1 MKLKVS
7 EQLIRGRKKM
17 DVTIIISTI
26 LSVIGGAT
34 ILLNILAPLTK
45 NKTDDTVLIFFKKVL
60 KRVSL
65 NMDDNKL
72 VIDIKKE

>member
-1 MKLKVS
+1 
-7 EQLIRGRKKM
+7 M

-34 ILLNILAPLTK
+34 VLLNILAPLTK
-45 NKTDDTVLIFFKKVL
+45 NKTDDKVLIFLKKVL

>member
-1 MKLKVS
+1 
-7 EQLIRGRKKM
+7 M
-17 DVTIIISTI
+17 DVIIIINTI

-45 NKTDDTVLIFFKKVL
+45 NKTDDKILIFLKTVL

>member
-1 MKLKVS
+1 
-7 EQLIRGRKKM
+7 M
-17 DVTIIISTI
+17 DVIIIINTI

-34 ILLNILAPLTK
+34 ILLNIVAPLTK
-45 NKTDDTVLIFFKKVL
+45 NKTDDKILIFLKTVL

>member
-1 MKLKVS
+1 
-7 EQLIRGRKKM
+7 M
-17 DVTIIISTI
+17 DIIIIINTI

-45 NKTDDTVLIFFKKVL
+45 NKTDDKVLIFLKKVL

>member
-1 MKLKVS
+1 
-7 EQLIRGRKKM
+7 M
-17 DVTIIISTI
+17 DVIIIINTI

-34 ILLNILAPLTK
+34 ILLNIVAPLTK
-45 NKTDDTVLIFFKKVL
+45 NKTDDKILIFLKTVL

-65 NMDDNKL
+65 NMGDNKL